1 MAGHQ
6 GMSHG
11 MPMNVPNQ
19 ISGPGV
25 PSGMPMGGQPM
36 PGQQMPMS
44 QPQKMIPSPQVQQQ
58 QQQQPPQ
65 QPSQQQPHP
74 QPSPHPDHSSI
85 EKMKAL
91 VPHLKKALSNV
102 MRLAGES
109 LRRDDIYPSSGSA
122 PPTQTVEKALEEF
135 FAICDQLEMQL
146 GIALEGFNQVIQHK
160 KYLNTECIKYS
171 FPPGQSPDL
180 AQTYNAY
187 STVIR
192 SQVALASSLHDAL
205 INCADQIS
213 GIPTMPTSAGSGT
226 TPSKFAQSGTAQ
238 PGTQF
243 AAGGLAAPPPSTS
256 VSAPTATT

>member
-6 GMSHG
+6 GMPHG

-19 ISGPGV
+19 MSGPG
-25 PSGMPMGGQPM
+25 MPQMGGQPI

-58 QQQQPPQ
+58 QQQQQPPQ
-65 QPSQQQPHP
+65 QPPQPQPHP

-146 GIALEGFNQVIQHK
+146 GVALEGFNQVIQHK
-160 KYLNTECIKYS
+160 KYLNAECIKYS

-180 AQTYNAY
+180 TQTYNAY

-213 GIPTMPTSAGSGT
+213 AVPATPATSGPGT
-226 TPSKFAQSGTAQ
+226 TSSKMAQTGTPQ

-243 AAGGLAAPPPSTS
+243 AAGGLAAPPLSSSVPASAAST
-256 VSAPTATT
+256 